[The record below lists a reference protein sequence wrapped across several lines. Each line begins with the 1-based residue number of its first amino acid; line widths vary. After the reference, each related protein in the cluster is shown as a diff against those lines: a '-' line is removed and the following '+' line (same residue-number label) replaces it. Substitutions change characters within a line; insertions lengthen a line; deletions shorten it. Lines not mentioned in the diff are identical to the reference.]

1 MRGVAPRAIG
11 ALSKSRA
18 VLGKILAPP
27 NEGGEEPPSSGWRG
41 RLGAKAPLILLA
53 LAMALAVL
61 LNFNRERYYAPL
73 EWDTAK
79 NLAIAENLSPAHKFR
94 LFLRLTPGEDGELH
108 YATYSRFP
116 IGAHALIK
124 LAMLPFGDDL
134 AAKIFAARVLM
145 LVFFGGAAFLA
156 YHSILRISSNRWIAL
171 IATLTPFSS
180 YYFLRYSSWVSNEFT
195 PDLFAAM
202 LTFHGMVIFAQEG
215 RFRQLVVKTC
225 VAILLG
231 WHVYAFLA
239 PFILFGLGGEIISAV
254 KSRRGG
260 VSSPNQANALRAL
273 SHTLARSR
281 YLRLGVASVAFGAAV
296 LTFNLVNEYD
306 ALNGERP
313 LTDLPTVRSF
323 TGRAG
328 LRPGPGFPWGDFI
341 HAQFSRVGGA
351 SFPQALINW
360 PGVEV
365 EMPPADSPSRFV
377 AVAPPLPLVALGVL
391 TTAASL
397 AGLLFVRRWKMLF
410 ATLALSGFFWAL
422 PFRVNTFF
430 WIHQHEAIF
439 YVGVPLTL
447 VTSLLLAA
455 ARLGAGR
462 ILPVVGIAAFAVFAL
477 SAVQMTAPTPEAAR
491 VAERQESVFSDLT
504 RIRQVTQGKS
514 VVIAQSEDGRR
525 ALYGDSNALD
535 FHLSGSHILYSK
547 SGAPP
552 KRDVAYDFVLIP
564 HRDESFPLLTPH
576 NETVFLYGR
585 ADPAAL
591 RRSWVDSVASGASGE
606 PAARSVYDVSVG
618 NGALLYV
625 KEPCEAA
632 DLEREFFL
640 HVFPKDPDDL
650 PERRGESGFDNR
662 DFAFLQWGVLHDGR
676 CAARVPLP
684 AFAVSGIR
692 TGQFG
697 AGDGEQWRVEF
708 PFDREALRA
717 AAVAAASSEPDARA
731 EFDLRLDEA
740 ARTLTYVKEPCAAA
754 DTERPFFL
762 HVAPERADDLP
773 EGRRGLG
780 FDSRGFD
787 FALNGVVFDGKCVA
801 QVALPEYRIAGVRT
815 GQWVR
820 GEGET
825 WEATIP
831 FGG

>member
-1 MRGVAPRAIG
+1 MTASSRRVRSIRAMAA
-11 ALSKSRA
+11 ALSQRRDW
-18 VLGKILAPP
+18 LPP
-27 NEGGEEPPSSGWRG
+27 V
-41 RLGAKAPLILLA
+41 LLA
-53 LAMALAVL
+53 LAMAVAVL
-61 LNFNRERYYAPL
+61 LNFNRERFYAPL

-79 NLAIAENLSPAHKFR
+79 NLAIAENLSPAHNFL
-94 LFLRLTPGEDGELH
+94 LFLRLTPGEDGELR

-116 IGAHALIK
+116 IGGYALIK

-134 AAKIFAARVLM
+134 AAKAFAARMLM
-145 LVFFGGAAFLA
+145 LAFFGGAAFLA

-180 YYFLRYSSWVSNEFT
+180 YYLLRYSSWVSNEFA
-195 PDLFAAM
+195 PDLFAVM
-202 LTFHGMVIFAQEG
+202 LTFHGTVIFAQEG

-225 VAILLG
+225 AAILLG

-239 PFILFGLGGEIISAV
+239 PFIIFGLGSEIISAV
-254 KSRRGG
+254 KPRRGG
-260 VSSPNQANALRAL
+260 AVDPTQANALRVLLRA
-273 SHTLARSR
+273 LARSR
-281 YLRLGVASVAFGAAV
+281 YFRLGVISAAFGAAV

-306 ALNGERP
+306 AWNGERP

-328 LRPGPGFPWGDFI
+328 LRFGPEDGFAWGDF
-341 HAQFSRVGGA
+341 ARVQFSRVGGA

-360 PGVEV
+360 PGVGV
-365 EMPPADSPSRFV
+365 EMPPADSPFRFV
-377 AVAPPLPLVALGVL
+377 AVAPPLHLVAVGFL

-397 AGLLFVRRWKMLF
+397 AALLFVRRWKILL

-422 PFRVNTFF
+422 PFRGNTFF

-439 YVGVPLTL
+439 YVGAPLTL
-447 VTSLLLAA
+447 ITSILLAA

-462 ILPVVGIAAFAVFAL
+462 ILPVVAVAAFAAFAL
-477 SAVQMTAPTPEAAR
+477 SAVQMIAPTSEAAR

-535 FHLSGSHILYSK
+535 FHLSGSHILYPE

-552 KRDVAYDFVLIP
+552 ERGVAYDFVLIP

-591 RRSWVDSVASGASGE
+591 RRSWADSVASGASSE

-618 NGALLYV
+618 DGALLYV

-632 DLEREFFL
+632 DVEREFLL
-640 HVFPKDPDDL
+640 HVFLKDPDDL
-650 PERRGESGFDNR
+650 PERRRESGFDNR

-697 AGDGEQWRVEF
+697 ADDGEQWRVEF

-717 AAVAAASSEPDARA
+717 AAAAAASSEPDARA

-740 ARTLTYVKEPCAAA
+740 ARTLTYVKEPCAAP